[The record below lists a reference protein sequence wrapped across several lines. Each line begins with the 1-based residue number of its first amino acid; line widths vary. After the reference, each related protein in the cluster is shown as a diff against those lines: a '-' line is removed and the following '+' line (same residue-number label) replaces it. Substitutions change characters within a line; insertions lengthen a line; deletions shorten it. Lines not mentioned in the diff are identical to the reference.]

1 MKWYRANDIFL
12 GEYGYS
18 VAYTTSEQS
27 IEDEIWMEENG
38 SDWCGSRDLNGA
50 ICSDIYEG
58 GLCSGYYRSDA
69 TADDFHSLEPLDVVE
84 VEQITMQSA
93 CCVDRQLWFHCFDES
108 CYVIGDAGF
117 DFEQPIVLDKAKIAE
132 LDKMVEASWRKD
144 ERGCCLDQ
152 DLVAV
157 NGWGCCVDVVFRARD
172 EKDAIRKLTYL
183 KDEIVNEIIF
193 RENGGLDDEP
203 GDMKWLA
210 CKRVGGR
217 PSEDTGKQPQPLDR
231 EEPANWK
238 ELAKLV
244 EEEEAPACTGGFSAV
259 ENGGFEDYD
268 SLLFEMARNED
279 EYVRRRV
286 VEIAGFLSCD
296 DLLERLVDD
305 ESWQPRWAIAA
316 AAGEAG
322 RADLLAKLADDE
334 DWEVRKVV
342 AEEAVALRHAGLLV
356 KMACDDVYDVRSV
369 VVKAVRHG
377 KCSDALAELAN
388 SDNPDVREAVARS
401 AIKAVHGSLLERLA
415 GDPASKVRKAIAE
428 QGYALDRLA
437 DDEDEQ
443 VRVAVVYA
451 AGKAGRDDLLK
462 KFSDDRSEL
471 VHCALAESI
480 RYLVRELLW
489 KHKEIPD
496 DLLEKLV
503 DDRHPQVRAAVAETA
518 AKIGRFDLLDRLAND
533 ESECVRKIAN
543 DAITREYRERM
554 ARQRK
559 AFRVFRVE
567 NGYDP
572 NSVKAYMLAH
582 PEKVAE
588 RTSKHGTRGVD
599 VEFNGKNYFFPLSK
613 VKSARLWE
621 WEGCV
626 A

>member
-18 VAYTTSEQS
+18 IAYTTGEQS
-27 IEDEIWMEENG
+27 IKDEIWMEGNG

-93 CCVDRQLWFHCFDES
+93 CCVDGQLWLHCFDES

-117 DFEQPIVLDKAKIAE
+117 NFEQPTVLNKAKIVH

-157 NGWGCCVDVVFRARD
+157 NGWGCYVDVVFRARD

-183 KDEIVNEIIF
+183 KDEIVSDIIL
-193 RENGGLDDEP
+193 RENDGLDDKP
-203 GDMKWLA
+203 GDIKWLA
-210 CKRVGGR
+210 CKRVDGR
-217 PSEDTGKQPQPLDR
+217 PLEDAGEPQPLVI

-238 ELAKLV
+238 ELAKLAG
-244 EEEEAPACTGGFSAV
+244 EEKAPACTSGSSAI
-259 ENGGFEDYD
+259 ENKRFEDYN
-268 SLLFEMARNED
+268 SLLFELAHSED
-279 EYVRRRV
+279 ECVCRRV
-286 VEIAGFLSCD
+286 VKIAGFLSCD

-305 ESWQPRWAIAA
+305 KSWQPRWAIAA

-322 RADLLAKLADDE
+322 CADLLAKLADDK
-334 DWEVRKVV
+334 DWEVRKIV
-342 AEEAVALRHAGLLV
+342 AEEAVALQHTGLLV
-356 KMACDDVYDVRSV
+356 KMACDDVCDVRSV
-369 VVKAVRHG
+369 VIKAVRHG
-377 KCSDALAELAN
+377 KCSDTLEELGN
-388 SDNPDVREAVARS
+388 SDNPDVREVVARS
-401 AIKAVHGSLLERLA
+401 AIKAIHSNLLEKLA

-437 DDEDEQ
+437 NDENEQ

-462 KFSDDRSEL
+462 KFSDDESEL

-480 RYLVRELLW
+480 RHLVRELLLDY
-489 KHKEIPD
+489 KEVPD
-496 DLLEKLV
+496 DLLEKLA
-503 DDRHPQVRAAVAETA
+503 DDRHPQVRAAIADTA
-518 AKIGRFDLLDRLAND
+518 AKIGQFDLLDKLAD
-533 ESECVRKIAN
+533 DKAWEVCKIAN
-543 DAITREYRERM
+543 DAIAKENRERM
-554 ARQRK
+554 QRRK
-559 AFRVFRVE
+559 ETCAAFRVK